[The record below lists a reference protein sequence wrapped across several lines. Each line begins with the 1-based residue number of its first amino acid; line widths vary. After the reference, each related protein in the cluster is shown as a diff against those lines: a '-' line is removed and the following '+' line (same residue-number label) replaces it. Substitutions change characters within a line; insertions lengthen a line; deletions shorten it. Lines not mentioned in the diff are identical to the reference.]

1 MLCCWQE
8 VSASGFFAWRGR
20 PASAT
25 ACRRNE
31 SALRITTIFT
41 RSDSSYAD
49 TRSSNGTFT
58 APSWTPVTLA
68 RMRVLVA
75 EDEPRLAALLE
86 QALAE
91 AGWLPT
97 VHHDGHVALAAAR
110 RGGFDVLLL
119 DWMLPGLEGPQ
130 ILRALRADGH
140 TTPALVLT
148 ARSELRDR
156 VDGLDAGADD
166 YLAKP
171 FELDELLAR
180 LRALHRRG
188 RSTGLVALR
197 AGDLVLDPAARR
209 VSRAHVPVALSAR
222 EFDIL
227 ALLLRRGGSVVSR
240 FTILDEVW
248 DGDTDLRSNTI
259 DVHVASLRAKIDRP
273 FGRNSIEAVRGV
285 GYRFDPA
292 GG

>member
-166 YLAKP
+166 YLLKP
-171 FELDELLAR
+171 FDLDELVAR
-180 LRALHRRG
+180 LHALLRRAAG
-188 RSTGLVALR
+188 RSVDVIEHGPLR
-197 AGDLVLDPAARR
+197 LDPANGEVTLHGQPVVLSRR
-209 VSRAHVPVALSAR
+209 
-222 EFDIL
+222 EL
-227 ALLLRRGGSVVSR
+227 ALLAALLQARGRILSPDQLKDSLYDFSEEIESNALSVHIHHLRRKLGA
-240 FTILDEVW
+240 
-248 DGDTDLRSNTI
+248 DL
-259 DVHVASLRAKIDRP
+259 
-273 FGRNSIEAVRGV
+273 IETVRGV
-285 GYRFDPA
+285 GYRFSRGHA
-292 GG
+292 